1 MQSRKSILFLFHI
14 IVRKIVQNI
23 IVEIF
28 FSRFNFHNKWLANI
42 FILNQAFAI
51 LFHCVL
57 FLSVQTILF
66 FRKRWDWG
74 IYYCKVYANIVV
86 TNQISVF
93 MSVAVIAVN
102 SNLMIT
108 NPLKPKIL
116 SSVRNQI
123 IITLLIRIY
132 GFIITLPQ
140 TTGVSFYLVF
150 TQHKWF
156 KL

>member
-1 MQSRKSILFLFHI
+1 MPDNNNK
-14 IVRKIVQNI
+14 KNI
-23 IVEIF
+23 IVVIF

-123 IITLLIRIY
+123 IISVLIRIY

-150 TQHKWF
+150 TQHKRF